1 MPTISFLHPRVVADR
16 RWSQSPPLGIDRPT
30 EGREFETRRLRS
42 FRTSPERVLFRP
54 SWPAIQPAKH
64 SARRK
69 LSNAFEVTQIFRA
82 SRCWWAFGFKT
93 GEPLENKRSDPA
105 PLRQDCRQI
114 VGVARPIPSGTGLGV
129 ECAHA
134 IPSIPVPHTNP

>member
-42 FRTSPERVLFRP
+42 FRTSPERVLFRR

-69 LSNAFEVTQIFRA
+69 LSNASRMRA
-82 SRCWWAFGFKT
+82 IVVRCRMPAVSADKALLKT
-93 GEPLENKRSDPA
+93 LERQSIRIGRKPKYARWRNRREGPRAD
-105 PLRQDCRQI
+105 LR
-114 VGVARPIPSGTGLGV
+114 P
-129 ECAHA
+129 
-134 IPSIPVPHTNP
+134 